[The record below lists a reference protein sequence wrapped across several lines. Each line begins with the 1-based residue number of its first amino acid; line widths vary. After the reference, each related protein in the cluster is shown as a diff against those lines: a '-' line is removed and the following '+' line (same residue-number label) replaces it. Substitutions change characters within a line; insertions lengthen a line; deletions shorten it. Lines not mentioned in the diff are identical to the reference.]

1 MFYYTYPQ
9 RGASVARM
17 PATGALCNLGALSHA
32 LLEVSTGMEAA
43 GSSSNEDDNPS
54 KRQRTEKMI
63 DTLNRLELWS
73 AQAKQER
80 EESSREAPPQRKLR
94 GGGSGEEPPAH
105 RTSAFGM
112 QGKRAAMEDAHVVA
126 SQGPVTVAGVFDGC
140 GGARAA
146 KLCGARLASE
156 KLRRALLD
164 ARAGDAAPAIAAFLA
179 SCETAVDAEA
189 RRAGWVD
196 ATTAVVAV
204 VNGDTLSVGWV
215 GDSRCVVVSDAGA
228 RVLTRDH
235 NASNPAEAQRVRAAG
250 GLVGRN
256 EKEAKASKAT
266 KLAAK
271 VLSPNIAY
279 RTHPKNPMRVYP
291 GGITLTRALGG
302 RPLKMKSSC
311 PVVADAETATV
322 PVAGA
327 THVILACDGV
337 WDVLDAAGAAA
348 VVVGARPDD
357 AAETLARAAFE
368 KGSTDN
374 ITAVVVELPS
384 TPAARSEPEAEAAE

>member
-1 MFYYTYPQ
+1 MIKNLK
-9 RGASVARM
+9 RVG
-17 PATGALCNLGALSHA
+17 GALARRGRSAPA
-32 LLEVSTGMEAA
+32 APVEAPPPAGWFPWLLAFAA
-43 GSSSNEDDNPS
+43 GTLAGLVVVVAAGLLF
-54 KRQRTEKMI
+54 KR
-63 DTLNRLELWS
+63 
-73 AQAKQER
+73 AKKER
-80 EESSREAPPQRKLR
+80 EESSREAPPQQKLR
-94 GGGSGEEPPAH
+94 GGGSSEEPPAH
-105 RTSAFGM
+105 KTSAFGM

-126 SQGPVTVAGVFDGC
+126 SKGPVTVAGVFDGC

-146 KLCGARLASE
+146 KLCGARLGSE

-164 ARAGDAAPAIAAFLA
+164 SRAGDASPAIAAFLA